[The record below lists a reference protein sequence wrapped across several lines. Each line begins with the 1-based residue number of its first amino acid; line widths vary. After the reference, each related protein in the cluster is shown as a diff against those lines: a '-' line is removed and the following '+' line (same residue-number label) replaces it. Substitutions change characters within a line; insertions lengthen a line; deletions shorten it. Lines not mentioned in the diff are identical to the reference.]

1 MKEKNMQTN
10 DLLPLETIQRKL
22 EDRRLPLV
30 AKRAGLSHPTV
41 KRVADGDLNITL
53 NTWRALSEYFRED

>member
-1 MKEKNMQTN
+1 MQTN

-41 KRVADGDLNITL
+41 KRVANGDLNITL
-53 NTWRALSEYFRED
+53 STWCALSEYFRED

>member
-1 MKEKNMQTN
+1 MQTN

-30 AKRAGLSHPTV
+30 ARRAGLSHPTV

-53 NTWRALSEYFRED
+53 NTWRALSEYFRGD

>member
-1 MKEKNMQTN
+1 MQTN
-10 DLLPLETIQRKL
+10 DLLPLEIIQRKL

-53 NTWRALSEYFRED
+53 NTWRALSEYFRGD

>member
-1 MKEKNMQTN
+1 MQTN

-30 AKRAGLSHPTV
+30 AKRVGLSHPTV
-41 KRVADGDLNITL
+41 KRVANGDLNITL
-53 NTWRALSEYFRED
+53 NTWRALSEYFREG

>member
-1 MKEKNMQTN
+1 MQTN

-22 EDRRLPLV
+22 EDRRLPFV

-41 KRVADGDLNITL
+41 KRVVNGDLNITL